1 MLIRALFCLHCYLNT
16 PASMVKAL
24 ATAAS
29 RVVKALC
36 QQTAE
41 SPKAQPASSS
51 WKVADCKFERDWA
64 ADFSEEG
71 SFQVS
76 SVSVLQQ
83 QGAHV
88 SKQGTND

>member
-1 MLIRALFCLHCYLNT
+1 M
-16 PASMVKAL
+16 

-29 RVVKALC
+29 RVVKVLC
-36 QQTAE
+36 LQTAE
-41 SPKAQPASSS
+41 WPKAQPASSS
-51 WKVADCKFERDWA
+51 WKVADCKSERDWA

-83 QGAHV
+83 QGAHI
-88 SKQGTND
+88 SKQGMSD

>member
-1 MLIRALFCLHCYLNT
+1 MLTRALVCLRCYLHT
-16 PASMVKAL
+16 PASLVKAL

-29 RVVKALC
+29 RVVKARC

-41 SPKAQPASSS
+41 LPKAQPASSS
-51 WKVADCKFERDWA
+51 WNIADCKSERDWA

-76 SVSVLQQ
+76 SVSVL
-83 QGAHV
+83 
-88 SKQGTND
+88 